1 MPTVELIC
9 LLGLGLVAG
18 VLGGM
23 LGIGGSIVMIP
34 VLTLLL
40 GRNQQLSQ
48 AAAMIVNI
56 FVATPA
62 VIRHHRARAV
72 RWDVWGRMLPMGF
85 VFIVL
90 GVEVSNR
97 ISHKGLELLFGAFL
111 IYVIIVNIRKLFDGD
126 KSESEENSR
135 TGWPASSSV
144 GGAMGFVAGLLGV
157 GGGIVA
163 VPLLQR
169 VCRLPLRQCIATSA
183 SVMCIT
189 SIVGAARKNMALEQ
203 LAEHGESLGLHVT
216 DSLLIAACLAP
227 TAIIGGFLGAGLTH
241 GLPLRWIRVAFI
253 LLMAAASGKFLGL
266 W

>member
-1 MPTVELIC
+1 MQELIS
-9 LLGLGLVAG
+9 LLVLGLAAG
-18 VLGGM
+18 ILGGM

-40 GRNQQLSQ
+40 GKNQQLSQ
-48 AAAMIVNI
+48 AAAMIVNV
-56 FVATPA
+56 FVAAPA

-72 RWDVWGRMLPMGF
+72 RWDVWKRMIPLGF

-90 GVEVSNR
+90 GVEASNR

-111 IYVIIVNIRKLFDGD
+111 IYVIIVNIRKLYDGD
-126 KSESEENSR
+126 KSESDESSR
-135 TGWPASSSV
+135 TGWAASSGV
-144 GGAMGFVAGLLGV
+144 GAAMGFVAGLLGV

-169 VCRLPLRQCIATSA
+169 ICRLPLRQCIATSA
-183 SVMCIT
+183 AVMCIT
-189 SIVGAARKNMALEQ
+189 SIIGAARKNMVLEQ
-203 LAEHGESLGLHVT
+203 LAENGESLGLQVT
-216 DSLLIAACLAP
+216 DSLIIAACLIP
-227 TAIIGGFLGAGLTH
+227 TAIIGGFIGAGLTH
-241 GLPLRWIRVAFI
+241 GLPLRWIRLAFI